1 MASAADGGGNRGS
14 LPRGPTARGLW
25 GEAPTTGPSE
35 GPPKQEYLLSMDCI
49 VHHSVFDI
57 PI

>member
-1 MASAADGGGNRGS
+1 MASAADGGGGGNW
-14 LPRGPTARGLW
+14 GPTARGLW